1 MNLQANKST
10 LMAVSKELNQNWQ
23 QVKDKWLD
31 TKQNEFERTYIET
44 LQVNINMAV
53 EAMEKLDKVLTK
65 IRRDCE

>member
-1 MNLQANKST
+1 MNLQANKSM

-23 QVKDKWLD
+23 QVKDQWQD

>member
-23 QVKDKWLD
+23 QVKDQWQD

>member
-23 QVKDKWLD
+23 QVKDKWQD